1 MTVMDKYLLEG
12 EEKKQNLTLYHGV
25 KKAENVDK
33 ILKGGF
39 KLIHINPLWQN
50 DYAISAVRTKKQVA
64 DFFGRRIVTVLKF
77 KFSGNV
83 FMLDQFDTIG
93 PEYVG
98 FPNSP
103 QQYTRNLVKEGID
116 AVALHGG
123 IQYFIYNPKKISN
136 IQVVK

>member
-1 MTVMDKYLLEG
+1 MKVRQYLTEG
-12 EEKKQNLTLYHGV
+12 EEKKTITLYHGV
-25 KKAENVDK
+25 KNPKNVDK
-33 ILKGGF
+33 ILKSGF
-39 KLIHINPLWQN
+39 KLININPQWQN
-50 DYAISAVRTKKQVA
+50 DYAISAVKTKKQVA
-64 DFFGRRIVTVLKF
+64 DFFGREVAILKF

-83 FMLDQFDTIG
+83 YMLDKFETVG

-98 FPNSP
+98 FPSTP
-103 QQYTRNLVKEGID
+103 QQYTRNIVKEGID